1 MKREAEGRGLGAM
14 TKLTLRYLK
23 GYFVISGPEVK
34 PTRFKS
40 RREAKDWCQRLY
52 PGSPIEEVATY
63 APKRST
69 NATSRR
75 SGKSE

>member
-40 RREAKDWCQRLY
+40 RREANTRAL
-52 PGSPIEEVATY
+52 
-63 APKRST
+63 
-69 NATSRR
+69 
-75 SGKSE
+75 